1 MSADVS
7 ERKQKNFL
15 LLELQYACLFT
26 RKHICV
32 NRRFTK
38 RIYLEM
44 GRKMPETSWRRMVQ
58 CHTFMAISGWK
69 TRITID
75 KNILKTFLDSYAEIQ
90 VLVGTST
97 KVLFSPVGTRYKLI
111 FAGLDVIYDAFCK
124 L

>member
-44 GRKMPETSWRRMVQ
+44 GRTYFENARNL
-58 CHTFMAISGWK
+58 MATNGTVSHIYG
-69 TRITID
+69 
-75 KNILKTFLDSYAEIQ
+75 NIRLENQ
-90 VLVGTST
+90 NNH
-97 KVLFSPVGTRYKLI
+97 
-111 FAGLDVIYDAFCK
+111 
-124 L
+124 